1 MIVLAFAGSSCGRVE
16 PDAVDLSIGPLST
29 AVLAGG
35 CFWCTEAVFEQ
46 LDGVNEVI
54 AGYSGGAEN
63 TANYSAVSSG
73 GTEHAEVIQVRFEPS
88 RITYAQLLQVFFTVA
103 HDPTQL
109 NRQGP
114 DTGPQY
120 RSTVFYLDEHQKRIA
135 EQTIDQLTKV
145 KYYDRPIVTSLA
157 PLEHFYPAESYH
169 QDYVRHHP
177 NEPYVVFN
185 AMPKVQ
191 KLHEKF
197 SNQVRP

>member
-1 MIVLAFAGSSCGRVE
+1 MARV
-16 PDAVDLSIGPLST
+16 
-29 AVLAGG
+29 
-35 CFWCTEAVFEQ
+35 
-46 LDGVNEVI
+46 
-54 AGYSGGAEN
+54 AEN

-73 GTEHAEVIQVRFEPS
+73 GTEHAEAIQVRFEPA

>member
-1 MIVLAFAGSSCGRVE
+1 MRIF
-16 PDAVDLSIGPLST
+16 
-29 AVLAGG
+29 
-35 CFWCTEAVFEQ
+35 EA
-46 LDGVNEVI
+46 
-54 AGYSGGAEN
+54 
-63 TANYSAVSSG
+63 
-73 GTEHAEVIQVRFEPS
+73 IQVRFEPA

-120 RSTVFYLDEHQKRIA
+120 RSTVFYLDEHQNRIA

-145 KYYDRPIVTSLA
+145 KYYDRPIVTSLE
-157 PLEHFYPAESYH
+157 PLEHFYSAESYH